1 MKRFSILS
9 ILAAALLTFASCDKI
24 AEDEFV
30 VFAGASGTWY
40 DSEATV
46 PAVQR
51 AFVEKYTGVRCVN
64 CPNADVVLHAASD
77 QYGDQLIIAA
87 VHVPNNFGK
96 PLHGEQD
103 LRSEKGSTWFNTFFS
118 ASQPLPCA
126 LLNRAMADG
135 TSLDIIDPQARF
147 DDKIDAVLASA
158 PRIGM
163 TLSCEKDGNNYT
175 VHMFDPKGNP
185 VDVVVDNK
193 LLCNSSGGCA
203 QVSGKNGKFDWA
215 TIMEK
220 ALMKWETCFRCNNI
234 GGIGTEHAAPPFT
247 GNGDSF
253 SFDWGDKLY
262 NAEYAMIVD
271 YALSNGMISV
281 GGFHTS
287 DVPMGDL
294 VSVTGHAFTVMYAD
308 EGADYLFVMR
318 NPWGNEPAGST
329 ATNRTDGKLKIPCE
343 HEKLRLVDFRLVYP
357 GAQMAEYKK
366 ENLAGYTPPRFNAS
380 YDDMNPSQAMLR
392 MYNVKNYV
400 PVFPK
405 EEEVPGP
412 YLEETE

>member
-9 ILAAALLTFASCDKI
+9 LLAAALLTFASCDKI

-163 TLSCEKDGNNYT
+163 TLSCEKDGNNYNAEVNIQFEQT
-175 VHMFDPKGNP
+175 ISDALTLTLLVVEDKIYTSQESRTSEGIIEIENYEQNHVLRDVTTDAWGI
-185 VDVVVDNK
+185 DVVAD
-193 LLCNSSGGCA
+193 G
-203 QVSGKNGKFDWA
+203 QQ
-215 TIMEK
+215 
-220 ALMKWETCFRCNNI
+220 
-234 GGIGTEHAAPPFT
+234 GT
-247 GNGDSF
+247 
-253 SFDWGDKLY
+253 KR
-262 NAEYAMIVD
+262 MIV
-271 YALSNGMISV
+271 LPL
-281 GGFHTS
+281 T
-287 DVPMGDL
+287 L
-294 VSVTGHAFTVMYAD
+294 
-308 EGADYLFVMR
+308 
-318 NPWGNEPAGST
+318 
-329 ATNRTDGKLKIPCE
+329 
-343 HEKLRLVDFRLVYP
+343 
-357 GAQMAEYKK
+357 K
-366 ENLAGYTPPRFNAS
+366 ENWVPANCHLIAFVSNKATREIINAVQC
-380 YDDMNPSQAMLR
+380 DLQ
-392 MYNVKNYV
+392 
-400 PVFPK
+400 
-405 EEEVPGP
+405 
-412 YLEETE
+412 